1 MGNYFTDF
9 VAKTV
14 SPPVAGTKYQA
25 SAFNSRMNE
34 LDKAITYHKGAFIG
48 CDGTLSWSAG
58 TLTWSGTIHIYFN
71 RADGQAIHNSVA
83 AGSIALSDGE
93 FAYIDLSETN
103 NQVVT
108 VQKAAISTGAASNF
122 KAYNRLLLGYRN
134 AADDAFYPEELAGVF
149 AQMLAGSAYV
159 EKATLDAHTIL
170 YAVSDNTP
178 AALTVAEQRIV
189 GRKTGGNIAALTGAE
204 VLSIANGMQAGQQSI
219 TCADSVTI
227 DWSLGSTAYMTF
239 DRASVAVTLSNPV
252 NGQVYRFL
260 VKQDGT
266 GGRTLTWSTTVKWR
280 GGAAPT
286 LSAGA
291 NAEDILTFVY
301 INGAWYGDIAANFS

>member
-1 MGNYFTDF
+1 MGNNYHTPWAD
-9 VAKTV
+9 VVGA
-14 SPPVAGTKYQA
+14 AGTHYTA
-25 SAFNSRMNE
+25 AEMNPAISD
-34 LDKAITYHKGAFIG
+34 LDRAITYHKGAFIG
-48 CDGTLSWSAG
+48 CDGTLSWAAG
-58 TLTWSGTIHIYFN
+58 TLTWSGTLHIYFN

-83 AGSIALSDGE
+83 ASSIALADGE

-149 AQMLAGSAYV
+149 AQMLAGGAYV

-178 AALTVAEQRIV
+178 AALAVAEQRIV

-204 VLSIANGMQAGQQSI
+204 VLTLINGMAAGQQQI
-219 TCADSVTI
+219 TCVDNVTI
-227 DWSLGSTAYMTF
+227 DWSLGATAYMTF
-239 DRASVAVTLSNPV
+239 DRDTVALTFSNPV
-252 NGQVYRFL
+252 AGMVYRL
-260 VKQDGT
+260 LLTQSA
-266 GGRTLTWSTTVKWR
+266 GGSDTITWNSTIKWR
-280 GGAAPT
+280 GGSAPT
-286 LSAGA
+286 LTATGSAV
-291 NAEDILTFVY
+291 DILTFVY
-301 INGAWYGDIAANFS
+301 INGAWYGDIAANFA